1 VASFPEPTET
11 VTRHRGGGRDE
22 NGQLL
27 TDADIDLLAIAVAP
41 GGGSEF
47 AVLSRD
53 GEDVACTVYFQL
65 GTDLVNSDE
74 LTVRGERFHIV
85 VNDWHV
91 EGLEPS
97 GLEVLCT
104 RGQG

>member
-1 VASFPEPTET
+1 MTEH

-22 NGQLL
+22 NGHL
-27 TDADIDLLAIAVAP
+27 TLATDESLTAIAIAP
-41 GGGSEF
+41 GAASEY
-47 AVLSRD
+47 ADRARE
-53 GEDVACTVYFQL
+53 GESIAHTVYFEL

-74 LTVRGERFHIV
+74 LTVRGARYGIV
-85 VNDWHV
+85 VNDWRIS
-91 EGLEPS
+91 GRG